1 MDHANLA
8 KLESSFN
15 VPPYLSV
22 TRTGDREVVHI
33 GCTPIANHFA
43 SDVTSRRQVMVQ
55 LAEAGRLKALQIA
68 DCFGVTP
75 VYLSQLRGRYRK
87 QGSVALRSERRGPKG
102 PMKVTPR
109 LETRVRKL
117 REKGMSYKAIAEEV
131 SGQQKISYQTVRR
144 ILQNDEV
151 QQSLPKT
158 EERLW
163 PPSELV
169 DSTPV
174 VKIPKE
180 GESQYAGAMLL
191 HVALG
196 QLGLWSVFEKVGA
209 LVGQTKLGVKQV
221 VGTIALGFAL
231 RLRSIEGFKTALRG
245 DFGILLGL
253 AHVPCVQTL
262 RTQVASLAESVEPDV
277 VMRKLFEA
285 FVELEPVWEG
295 AYYVDGHFCAY
306 SGGKPL
312 PKAWNS
318 KRRLVEPGQ
327 SDVYVHDASG
337 RALFFINRPLN
348 EHLSK
353 VIPKVV
359 EEIQRVSK
367 GEKILL
373 IFDRGGY
380 SGALFKSLNSQGIEF
395 ITYLK
400 GRKAKRR
407 FPSNRF
413 ETRWYEVSDPAGIE
427 KRKRHVYKLYEKGT
441 QGHGAGVLRTLVV
454 EDEKGQVPVLTNSSE
469 TSPAKIVSL
478 LKMRWRQ
485 ENSFKYL
492 SDHYGIEQL
501 IQYDADYFKDQ
512 RLMDNPKRKDLREKL
527 EALRK
532 EIVEKEAELGRAL
545 ESKNPGGQK
554 TDGELKTVHLRA
566 RRDIKKLKEKATRLE
581 NRLAHTPTKVPAS
594 ELTGKKYRATM
605 RTERRNLV
613 NAIKIA
619 TYNAERLLARRFFK
633 HYKDPRDW
641 LTIFRSILQLPGTI
655 TNKSTDEIVVELR
668 PPDQPKVRH
677 ALALTLAELNAL
689 GGRTFGDGQRLT
701 FALKS

>member
-1 MDHANLA
+1 MEHASLTE
-8 KLESSFN
+8 LESSFN

-22 TRTGDREVVHI
+22 TRAGDREVVHI
-33 GCTPIANHFA
+33 GCTPIANHSA
-43 SDVTSRRQVMVQ
+43 SDVTSRRQVIVQ
-55 LAEAGRLKALQIA
+55 LAEAGRLKAVQIA
-68 DCFGVTP
+68 RCFGVTP
-75 VYLSQLRGRYRK
+75 VYVSQLRGRYRK

-117 REKGMSYKAIAEEV
+117 RKKGMSYKAIAKEV
-131 SGQQKISYQTVRR
+131 SGQQEISYQTVRR

-151 QQSLPKT
+151 QQNLPKT
-158 EERLW
+158 EEPEERLAS
-163 PPSELV
+163 PSEL
-169 DSTPV
+169 PV
-174 VKIPKE
+174 NKIPE

-221 VGTIALGFAL
+221 VGTVALGFAL

-245 DFGILLGL
+245 DFGMLLGL
-253 AHVPCVQTL
+253 AYVPCVQTL

-295 AYYVDGHFCAY
+295 AYYVDGHFCVY

-359 EEIQRVSK
+359 DEIQHVSK

-380 SGALFKSLNSQGIEF
+380 SGALFKALNSQGIEF

-407 FPSNRF
+407 FPLNRF
-413 ETRWYEVSDPAGIE
+413 EKRWYEVSDPAGIQ
-427 KRKRHVYKLYEKGT
+427 KRKRHVYRIYEKGT
-441 QGHGAGVLRTLVV
+441 RVQGAGLLRTLVV

-512 RLMDNPKRKDLREKL
+512 RLMDNPKRKNVREKL
-527 EALRK
+527 KALRK
-532 EIVEKEAELGRAL
+532 ETVEKEAELGRAL
-545 ESKNPGGQK
+545 ESKKADGQK
-554 TDGELKTVHLRA
+554 SDGELKTAHRRL
-566 RRDIKKLKEKATRLE
+566 RRDIKKLKERVARLE

-677 ALALTLAELNAL
+677 ALALMLAELNAL
-689 GGRTFGDGQRLT
+689 GGRTFGDVQRLT